1 MPDYNS
7 IIWSVEIAIAEYE
20 CVNGRKPGTI
30 LMERDAFF
38 VADNGPAFIHEMDKK
53 GFRTIFGIPVKPVDS
68 DGYGIYISGGKIP
81 IRILNPYSDR
91 TVYLFDEQHKKEVCI
106 DVKGKNVWHSPER
119 DSK

>member
-7 IIWSVEIAIAEYE
+7 IIWSVEIAISEYE

-30 LMERDAFF
+30 LMERDAFY
-38 VADNGPAFIHEMDKK
+38 VADHGPAFIREKDKK

-91 TVYLFDEQHKKEVCI
+91 TVYLFDEQNKKEVCV
-106 DVKGKNVWHSPER
+106 DDQGKNVWHSPEG

>member
-7 IIWSVEIAIAEYE
+7 IIWSVELAICEYE

-38 VADNGPAFIHEMDKK
+38 VADSGPAFILEMDKK

-81 IRILNPYSDR
+81 ISMMM
-91 TVYLFDEQHKKEVCI
+91 EV
-106 DVKGKNVWHSPER
+106 
-119 DSK
+119 